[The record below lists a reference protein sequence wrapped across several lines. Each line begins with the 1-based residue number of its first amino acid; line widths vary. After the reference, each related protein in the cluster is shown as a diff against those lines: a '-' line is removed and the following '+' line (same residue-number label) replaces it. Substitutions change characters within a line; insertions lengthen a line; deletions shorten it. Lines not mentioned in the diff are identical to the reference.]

1 MGCSHKTAWSASQ
14 NSKHCNFYSAVT
26 SECTVNQIKSTLQT
40 SWVLYKC
47 PLRIRK
53 EQCWMLICHITQA
66 DAGRGDLDFLNPNK
80 PFFDHL
86 EDGTQQGSRPTFIP
100 HPSLAD
106 KNSWMSFSFQ
116 QLYEEK
122 NFITLFRCSLVN
134 KLLYFNISTTQAEM
148 SNVQIQKEWPFSTAG
163 TFLTIPTISC
173 QWTGYVTPVNLG
185 ATIQNCSTH
194 NTFTWCN
201 TVCKHSAHW

>member
-116 QLYEEK
+116 QLYEEFHHPLQVFSCK
-122 NFITLFRCSLVN
+122 QTPLLQYFHYSSRDEQCANSEGMAFLHSRHISYHSYHFLSLN
-134 KLLYFNISTTQAEM
+134 WICDS
-148 SNVQIQKEWPFSTAG
+148 S
-163 TFLTIPTISC
+163 
-173 QWTGYVTPVNLG
+173 
-185 ATIQNCSTH
+185 
-194 NTFTWCN
+194 
-201 TVCKHSAHW
+201 